1 MNRSTR
7 RRLARASQNVPPPP
21 PDLSALSPVER
32 LHWMSDLVGF
42 ENIVRAANAEDKAER
57 RAKAAERAAA
67 EARDPQRAP
76 EPPAKVALSQA
87 PVETRPA
94 PPAKP
99 PHRPRYPG
107 EPDPSYVPPPPNQY
121 AEEMCHWRAR
131 GPNEPYDDEPPE
143 DDELDELI
151 YGDQ

>member
-67 EARDPQRAP
+67 EAQRAP
-76 EPPAKVALSQA
+76 EPPVEVALPQA

>member
-7 RRLARASQNVPPPP
+7 RRLARARQNVPPLP
-21 PDLSALSPVER
+21 PDLSAMSPVER
-32 LHWMSDLVGF
+32 LHWMADQVGL
-42 ENIVRAANAEDKAER
+42 ENIVRAANAEDAAER
-57 RAKAAERAAA
+57 RAQAAERAAA
-67 EARDPQRAP
+67 EARDRERAP
-76 EPPAKVALSQA
+76 EPPAEAALPQA

-107 EPDPSYVPPPPNQY
+107 EPDPSYVPPPPSEY
-121 AEEMCHWRAR
+121 AEEMCHWQAR
-131 GPNEPYDDEPPE
+131 GPNDYYDEEPPE

-151 YGDQ
+151 YGNR